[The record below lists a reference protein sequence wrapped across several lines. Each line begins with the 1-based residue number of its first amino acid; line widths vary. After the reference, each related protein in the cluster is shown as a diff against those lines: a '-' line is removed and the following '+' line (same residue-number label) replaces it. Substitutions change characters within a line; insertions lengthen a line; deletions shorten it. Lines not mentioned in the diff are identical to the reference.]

1 MPAAL
6 PPASTTRRGI
16 NPSTFMGASFAAGSG
31 LEERVSLNERNITN
45 LKNVIDLRKINTGK
59 FLKPEDEENLE
70 ERLVNIADS
79 LNILSRALNK
89 GLILDKK
96 VAAVDAKNLKEKDKT
111 DAERKLEKKKDK
123 SPGGFKKIT
132 APVKGLFD
140 NILRFLKN
148 ILIGSV
154 LVKIFDWF
162 NDEENENKIDEFAE
176 NLREKTK
183 WIVAGLAGLLALNF
197 AGPIMTMV
205 RALRGLA
212 TLAGGIAG
220 WTIRQLA
227 KPFRKPKPPQGSP
240 KGSPKGRAGGTG
252 SGKGRLRI
260 GGGSK
265 ISRNRLIPPNTR
277 QLPGVKPGQVGGST
291 PGRAPSIP
299 TRPPSN
305 IGMMGRVGK
314 HVPNWVKNIVKNIA
328 RPFMGR
334 RIPLGALGKI
344 FRILSLMDLYNRLLP
359 YWQRDD
365 YRSMA
370 VILAA
375 YGLGWLVTTL
385 GWSAS
390 VAAGTAIAGG
400 TMGFGTPGA
409 LLVAAGGITA
419 STVAGAKTEEAILNR
434 FLPQAQ
440 LSSAKVKTPSITS
453 PSGTGDTQLLAFMS
467 GRAQGLGGDQSAAP
481 SGDGSSSSSGSG
493 SQVPY
498 FSSVDPN
505 NLNQFVN
512 AGIYDLVEGVA

>member
-16 NPSTFMGASFAAGSG
+16 NPSRFMGSSFAAGSG
-31 LEERVSLNERNITN
+31 LEERVSLNERKITT
-45 LKNVIDLRKINTGK
+45 LKNIIDLRKINTGK

-89 GLILDKK
+89 RLILDKK
-96 VAAVDAKNLKEKDKT
+96 VAAVDARNLKEKDKA
-111 DAERKLEKKKDK
+111 DAERKLERKKER
-123 SPGGFKKIT
+123 SPGVFNKIT

-162 NDEENENKIDEFAE
+162 NDPENQNKIDEFAE
-176 NLREKTK
+176 NLRKKTK
-183 WIVAGLAGLLALNF
+183 WIVAGVAGLLALNF
-197 AGPIMTMV
+197 VGPIMALV
-205 RALRGLA
+205 GALRGLA
-212 TLAGGIAG
+212 TLAGTVVG
-220 WTIRQLA
+220 WIGRQLA
-227 KPFRKPKPPQGSP
+227 KPFGKPKAP
-240 KGSPKGRAGGTG
+240 KG
-252 SGKGRLRI
+252 SGKGRGGGKI
-260 GGGSK
+260 GGGKKIKSRSLLNRSK
-265 ISRNRLIPPNTR
+265 GIAPKVT
-277 QLPGVKPGQVGGST
+277 QLPKKGGNMPGITGRKFQAT
-291 PGRAPSIP
+291 PGRAPTIP
-299 TRPPSN
+299 KPASSN

-314 HVPNWVKNIVKNIA
+314 HIPNWLKNVVKNIA
-328 RPFMGR
+328 RPFRGKR
-334 RIPLGALGKI
+334 LPLGAFGKI
-344 FRILSLMDLYNRLLP
+344 FRILGLISLYQRLLP

-400 TMGFGTPGA
+400 TMGLGTPGA
-409 LLVAAGGITA
+409 LLVAGGGIAASMAGGAWVDDAIT
-419 STVAGAKTEEAILNR
+419 KR
-434 FLPQAQ
+434 FLPKAQ
-440 LSSAKVKTPSITS
+440 LSSAKAQPPSITS